1 VAITSGTGRVES
13 VNVAVV
19 RDDLPIR
26 AAFTGIDKRPVDGPV
41 RVDRNGVAGD
51 SIAALEDH
59 GGPDQAVYAYA
70 AEDLAFWAGE
80 LGKPVGPGNV
90 GENLTVSGI
99 DCTGAVLGERWQ
111 VGDAVLRV
119 RAARTPCRTFAAFI
133 EVPDMIKRFIAAG
146 RPGAYLAVE
155 QPAVIRAGDPVRVL
169 SRPEHGVTVADLAA
183 AMTVDRDRF
192 DLVLRARDDLG
203 ERPRA
208 WAERML
214 ARREATAS

>member
-1 VAITSGTGRVES
+1 VGITSGRVES

-26 AAFTGIDKRPVDGPV
+26 ASFTGIDKRPVDGPV
-41 RVDRNGVAGD
+41 RIDAGGVAGD

-70 AEDLAFWAGE
+70 LEDLEFWAAE
-80 LGKPVGPGNV
+80 LGKAVRPGGV
-90 GENLTVSGI
+90 GENLTLSGV

-111 VGDAVLRV
+111 VGDAVLVV

-133 EVPDMIKRFIAAG
+133 DVPDMVKRFVAAG

-155 QPAVIRAGDPVRVL
+155 RPADVRAGDPVRVL
-169 SRPEHGVTVADLAA
+169 SRPAHGVTVADLAA
-183 AMTVDRDRF
+183 AMTVDRDRV
-192 DLVLRARDDLG
+192 DRVAEAAGDLG
-203 ERPRA
+203 ERPSAWLVRA
-208 WAERML
+208 LAGRERHR
-214 ARREATAS
+214 AAG

>member
-1 VAITSGTGRVES
+1 VAITLGTGRVES

-41 RVDRNGVAGD
+41 RVDRGGVAGD
-51 SIAALEDH
+51 SIAAVEDH

-133 EVPDMIKRFIAAG
+133 DVPDMIKRFIAAG

-208 WAERML
+208 WADRML
-214 ARREATAS
+214 ARREAAAS

>member
-1 VAITSGTGRVES
+1 MGSGRVES

-19 RDDLPIR
+19 RDDLPTR
-26 AAFTGIDKRPVDGPV
+26 GAFTGIDKRPVDGPV
-41 RVDRNGVAGD
+41 RLERAGVVGD
-51 SIAALEDH
+51 AIGEPADH

-70 AEDLAFWAGE
+70 VEDLAFWAGE

-119 RAARTPCRTFAAFI
+119 RAVRTPCRTFAAFI
-133 EVPDMIKRFIAAG
+133 GVPDMIKRFIAAG

-155 QPAVIRAGDPVRVL
+155 RPAAVRAGDPVRVL
-169 SRPEHGVTVADLAA
+169 SRPGHGVTVADLAA
-183 AMTVDRDRF
+183 AMTVDRDRV
-192 DLVLRARDDLG
+192 DLIVRAAGDLG
-203 ERPRA
+203 ERPSA
-208 WAERML
+208 WL
-214 ARREATAS
+214 ARTLAGRERHSAAG